1 MIEEL
6 ESYSIKDKY
15 GTVYGESI
23 PTNAEL
29 MDKINEIIRYLNEKD
44 SHEKV
49 HH

>member
-6 ESYSIKDKY
+6 EPIFEKCSDGVARQFPPHPYD
-15 GTVYGESI
+15 
-23 PTNAEL
+23 L